1 MLTDVS
7 RGLPVGDRRR
17 PRLKPVLHI
26 AVCITLYFMETY
38 FLPIAYILLL
48 HNPILFY
55 TPRVRITQ
63 AYARC

>member
-26 AVCITLYFMETY
+26 AVALPCILWKPT
-38 FLPIAYILLL
+38 
-48 HNPILFY
+48 FY
-55 TPRVRITQ
+55 L
-63 AYARC
+63 